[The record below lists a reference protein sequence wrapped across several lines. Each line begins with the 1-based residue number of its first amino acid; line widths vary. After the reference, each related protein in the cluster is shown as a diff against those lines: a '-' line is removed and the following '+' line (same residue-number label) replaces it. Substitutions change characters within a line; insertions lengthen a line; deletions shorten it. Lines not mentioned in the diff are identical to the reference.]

1 MANKVDVDDLNL
13 DLRKEAPKGSV
24 INFGALKWLGVLL
37 LVLLFVGVKFNEW
50 VNSEDESKTQ
60 EANNGVVSEQD
71 TEGVGQSISE
81 VSYKTQTIG
90 YDQEIA
96 RVNSEDNKKIEQAKA
111 EAVENTVRSAPPTN
125 APQKKSEQSS
135 DWWSSSAPNPQTSQ
149 APKKTA
155 REKAIEEGQLLASKV
170 DISFD
175 SDFGQKDMSGSSMT
189 TTGMNLLNGGGLPS
203 PPTSPQERESTN
215 SRVDEIV
222 RGMQQKDPVVSQNQQ
237 KEKQNYIDQNNND
250 FINSGQLRSAP
261 SPYMVRAG
269 DSIPVVL
276 LRGVNTD
283 LPGEIVAIVERD
295 VYDSV
300 TGQHLLIPKM
310 SRFIGSYQSV
320 LSYGQERILSTWNRL
335 DLPNG
340 DRIALDKFTAA
351 DLKGFAGFKGEVDSH
366 TWATISGAFL
376 SAVLSVGSAA
386 GQNPY
391 GGNEISAGDIAK
403 RGVAESAST
412 VGEEHVSRSMN
423 RQNTLTALIGKR
435 FVINVNKDL
444 LLRPYTSAR

>member
-13 DLRKEAPKGSV
+13 NLRKEAPKGSLV
-24 INFGALKWLGVLL
+24 DVKALKWLGGLLIVLL
-37 LVLLFVGVKFNEW
+37 VVGAKFNEW
-50 VNSEDESKTQ
+50 VNSDSQSTTQ

-81 VSYKTQTIG
+81 VSYQTQEIG

-111 EAVENTVRSAPPTN
+111 EAVENTVRSSPSKPAT
-125 APQKKSEQSS
+125 QQQTEQQSS
-135 DWWSSSAPNPQTSQ
+135 DWWSSSAPNPQEPQ

-155 REKAIEEGQLLASKV
+155 REKAIEQGQLLSSKV
-170 DISFD
+170 DISFGDGIKD
-175 SDFGQKDMSGSSMT
+175 SIMSGGSNAN
-189 TTGMNLLNGGGLPS
+189 GMNLLNSGGLPS
-203 PPTSPQERESTN
+203 PPPSSQGGDATN

-222 RGMQQKDPVVSQNQQ
+222 RGMQQKDPVVAQNQQ
-237 KEKQNYIDQNNND
+237 KEKQSYIEPSNSD
-250 FINSGQLRSAP
+250 FINSGQLRAAP

-283 LPGEIVAIVERD
+283 LPGEVIALVERD

-310 SRFIGSYQSV
+310 SRFIGTYQSV

-366 TWATISGAFL
+366 TWSTISGAFL
-376 SAVLSVGSAA
+376 SAVISVGSAA

-391 GGNEISAGDIAK
+391 GNNEISAGDIAK
-403 RGVAESAST
+403 RGVAESASS